1 MPFSRSAIRSSMSSK
16 FLVAA
21 ASCVERKGDTMS
33 VRYGVARSS
42 RANPT
47 QPICQH
53 QNIRAP
59 RHPRNEQPLQGTLQA
74 DGPAEGP
81 EQKARSK
88 RRSPVDTR
96 YDLVVTDTTYQG
108 SPLPE
113 CTSRRPRPCRATSNP
128 AFAQIAAKAGLR
140 HVIRLEEARVDMR
153 VIPLAHHE
161 LHHGQ
166 IELV

>member
-1 MPFSRSAIRSSMSSK
+1 MSPSR
-16 FLVAA
+16 
-21 ASCVERKGDTMS
+21 C
-33 VRYGVARSS
+33 GVARSS
-42 RANPT
+42 RQNPT

-59 RHPRNEQPLQGTLQA
+59 VILGTEQPLQGTLQA

-96 YDLVVTDTTYQG
+96 YNLVVTDTTYQG

-113 CTSRRPRPCRATSNP
+113 CTFHAGRVHVAQRLIPRSR
-128 AFAQIAAKAGLR
+128 K
-140 HVIRLEEARVDMR
+140 
-153 VIPLAHHE
+153 
-161 LHHGQ
+161 
-166 IELV
+166 